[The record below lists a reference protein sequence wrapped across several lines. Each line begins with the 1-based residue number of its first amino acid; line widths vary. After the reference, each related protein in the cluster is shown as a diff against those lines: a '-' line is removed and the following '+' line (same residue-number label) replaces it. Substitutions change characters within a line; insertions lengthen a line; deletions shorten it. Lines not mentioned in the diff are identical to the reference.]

1 MARNYPVFYDQSLSK
16 PPQNSYKLGIMSSDM
31 TQKQP
36 LLACQAL
43 HACRDDVILTQ
54 AVTAAFLPASY
65 TQLRGRNGSGKST
78 FLRHLAGLL
87 PTGSGSILIGGKIA
101 TPTEIPQQLSIS
113 YLGHDDAMH
122 GDLTGY
128 ENFELLTGQSR
139 IALVQSDLYRR
150 PVSTYS
156 AGQRQKLT
164 LHMLDDA
171 HDLWLL
177 DEPSASLDEANLT
190 YLEERIAGYL
200 ACGGIVIAA
209 THLPLAQSLITQ
221 TITLTPYE
229 AEL

>member
-1 MARNYPVFYDQSLSK
+1 
-16 PPQNSYKLGIMSSDM
+16 M
-31 TQKQP
+31 TQRTP
-36 LLACQAL
+36 LFGCQAL
-43 HACRDDVILTQ
+43 HACRDEVLLTT
-54 AVTAAFLPASY
+54 AVTADFPSASY

-87 PTGSGSILIGGKIA
+87 PPRSGRIIIDGKIA
-101 TPTEIPQQLSIS
+101 KPTEIPQQLSIS

-139 IALVQSDLYRR
+139 ISLVQSDLYDR
-150 PVSTYS
+150 PLSTYS
-156 AGQRQKLT
+156 AGQRQMLT
-164 LHMLDDA
+164 LHMLDDG
-171 HDLWLL
+171 HDIWLL

-221 TITLTPYE
+221 TITLEPYE
-229 AEL
+229 ATL